1 MASLVALLTDA
12 FLAAAG
18 AMVLSL
24 ALTPAVRGVARRLR
38 WLDHPDGDRKLHPVA
53 VPRAGGVAVYFAFVL
68 AVAACGAF
76 GGAPA
81 ESHLPLVAAAGAVL
95 LVGLLDDV
103 RGATAT
109 AKLTVQTAAAAF
121 LYWQGYRIDTLTNP
135 FGDAFSLGALSFPI
149 TVLWLVGM
157 SNAFNL
163 IDGLDGLASG
173 VALFATVSLCVAG
186 VVNGREDAV
195 ILIAALAGA
204 LLGFLPYNFT
214 PATIFLGDGGSLF
227 IGFALAG
234 LALGSSIKASA
245 ALAVA
250 TPLLALA
257 LPIVDVQLA
266 IVRRLAR
273 GQPIFRG
280 DRDHIHHRLLAMGFT
295 PRRSVMILY
304 AVAAVYSALSLLTAF
319 GKGQVLNLLI
329 MLALLIAWAGV
340 RRLGY
345 AELGG
350 RAPAAPPTPA
360 LPLGSK
366 APPAVARR

>member
-1 MASLVALLTDA
+1 MTTLADLLTHA
-12 FLAAAG
+12 ALAAMG
-18 AMVLSL
+18 AMALSL
-24 ALTPAVRGVARRLR
+24 ALTPAVRGLARRLR
-38 WLDHPDGDRKLHPVA
+38 WLDHPDGERKLHPVA
-53 VPRAGGVAVYFAFVL
+53 VPRAGGLAVYLAFVL
-68 AVAACGAF
+68 AVAAYGAWT
-76 GGAPA
+76 GAGA
-81 ESHLPLVAAAGAVL
+81 DGHVALVAAAGAVL
-95 LVGLLDDV
+95 LVGLLDDA

-109 AKLTVQTAAAAF
+109 TKLSVQTAAAAF
-121 LYWQGYRIDTLTNP
+121 LYAQGYRIETLTNP
-135 FGDAFSLGALSFPI
+135 FGDAFSLGSLSFPI

-186 VVNGREDAV
+186 IVNGRADAV
-195 ILIAALAGA
+195 ILIAALSGA
-204 LLGFLPYNFT
+204 LLGFLPYNFS

-304 AVAAVYSALSLLTAF
+304 AVAALYSSLSLLVAF
-319 GKGQVLNLLI
+319 GKGQFLNLLI
-329 MLALLIAWAGV
+329 AVALLGAWAGV

-345 AELGG
+345 SELGG
-350 RAPAAPPTPA
+350 QPPVAPDRTP
-360 LPLGSK
+360 LPGDGSR
-366 APPAVARR
+366 AVAPR

>member
-1 MASLVALLTDA
+1 MTTLVDVLVHAA
-12 FLAAAG
+12 LAAAA
-18 AMVLSL
+18 AMAASL
-24 ALTPAVRGVARRLR
+24 ALTPAVRAFARRLR
-38 WLDHPDGDRKLHPVA
+38 WLDHPDGERKLHPVA
-53 VPRAGGVAVYFAFVL
+53 VPRAGGVAVYLAFVL
-68 AVAACGAF
+68 AVAGYGVVTGAS
-76 GGAPA
+76 A

-95 LVGLLDDV
+95 LVGLLDDA
-103 RGATAT
+103 RGANAT
-109 AKLTVQTAAAAF
+109 TKLTVQAAAAAF
-121 LYWQGYRIDTLTNP
+121 LYAQGYRIETLTNP

-186 VVNGREDAV
+186 VVNGRGDAV

-204 LLGFLPYNFT
+204 LLGFLPYNFS

-266 IVRRLAR
+266 IVRRVMR
-273 GQPIFRG
+273 RQPIFRG

-295 PRRSVMILY
+295 PRRAVMILY
-304 AVAAVYSALSLLTAF
+304 AVAALYSSLSLLTAF

-329 MLALLIAWAGV
+329 ALALLIAWAGV

-350 RAPAAPPTPA
+350 SAAPAAPPP
-360 LPLGSK
+360 LPMSTE
-366 APPAVARR
+366 AQRAVARQ